1 MPLVWNDRGRHVDP
15 AAVLPYLTGPA
26 AALAV
31 LIWMVWLQRR
41 DIAELRKIIDAERRR
56 ADAAEEAARAVH
68 QLMAGLIDRS
78 RP

>member
-1 MPLVWNDRGRHVDP
+1 MDP
-15 AAVLPYLTGPA
+15 SQVLPYITGPA
-26 AALAV
+26 AGLAV
-31 LIWMVWLQRR
+31 LIWVVWMQRK

-78 RP
+78 RS

>member
-1 MPLVWNDRGRHVDP
+1 MDP
-15 AAVLPYLTGPA
+15 TAILPYITGPA

-31 LIWMVWLQRR
+31 LIWVVWMQRK

-68 QLMAGLIDRS
+68 QLMAGLIDRG